1 MTFKEQ
7 LRDDVGTVFLNTDEF
22 ASVHTVNGKQI
33 PTLVDNIELIDRE
46 KKAKSN
52 MDGVTTRTTL
62 IYVKARD
69 YGALPPVGSVVR
81 LDGSA
86 YRVTDSTNEDG
97 VYSIHLEANRS

>member
-22 ASVHTVNGKQI
+22 ASIHTVNGKQI

-52 MDGVTTRTTL
+52 MDGVTARTTL

-81 LDGSA
+81 LDGSP